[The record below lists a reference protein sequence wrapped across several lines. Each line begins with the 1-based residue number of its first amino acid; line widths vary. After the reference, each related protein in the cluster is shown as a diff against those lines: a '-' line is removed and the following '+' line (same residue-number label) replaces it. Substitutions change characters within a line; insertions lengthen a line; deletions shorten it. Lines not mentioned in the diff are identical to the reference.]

1 MRLLLILLIP
11 AFILTGCSSKTNSKE
26 TSTEVSLAK
35 ENLTQV
41 NLDVKGM
48 TCEGCENTVVAGIK
62 KLEGIQ
68 EGMGASLAYL
78 EAIDLEVSAE
88 RKEEIK
94 ESLLKYCKHD
104 TEAMVRLV
112 ALFANS

>member
-48 TCEGCENTVVAGIK
+48 TCEGCENAIKAGVET
-62 KLEGIQ
+62 LPGI
-68 EGMGASLAYL
+68 A
-78 EAIDLEVSAE
+78 EV
-88 RKEEIK
+88 
-94 ESLLKYCKHD
+94 
-104 TEAMVRLV
+104 
-112 ALFANS
+112 

>member
-68 EGMGASLAYL
+68 EATASHTAEEAVIVYDSTLITV
-78 EAIDLEVSAE
+78 EAISSAIADVGYSVE
-88 RKEEIK
+88 GKK
-94 ESLLKYCKHD
+94 QNPQH
-104 TEAMVRLV
+104 
-112 ALFANS
+112 